1 MNIMNNQI
9 KTVVLLTLLSV
20 IFIYAGKAMGGQQ
33 GMVIA
38 FIFALLMNF
47 GSYWFSS
54 KIVLALYRATPI
66 SEDHDVY
73 QLVREIATA
82 ARMPMPKVYR
92 IPSMSPNAFA
102 TGRNPQ
108 HGVIAVSEGLLR
120 ILNTEEL
127 KGVLAHEMSHIV
139 NRDTFISAVVATIAS
154 SIVMLANMAK
164 WAAIFGGHRR
174 NESGRGS
181 GALELLAMAIVAPIA
196 ATLIQLA
203 ISRSREFQADR
214 RGAEIA
220 RNPYGLITALQKISQ
235 AAHDIPLEHATPAP
249 SHLFIV
255 NPLSWTSLT
264 KLFST
269 HPPLEERIERLRNL
283 RSYAR

>member
-1 MNIMNNQI
+1 MNNQI

-20 IFIYAGKAMGGQQ
+20 LFIYVGKAIGGQQ

-47 GSYWFSS
+47 ASYWFSS
-54 KIVLALYRATPI
+54 KIVLAIYRATPI

-139 NRDTFISAVVATIAS
+139 NRDTFISAVAATIAS

-174 NESGRGS
+174 DESGRGS
-181 GALELLAMAIVAPIA
+181 GMFELLAMAIVAPIA

-220 RNPYGLITALQKISQ
+220 RNPYGLIAALQKISQ
-235 AAHDIPLEHATPAP
+235 AAHDIPLENATPAT

-255 NPLSWTSLT
+255 NPLSATSLM

-269 HPPLEERIERLRNL
+269 HPPLEERIERLKNW
-283 RSYAR
+283 RSYAK

>member
-1 MNIMNNQI
+1 MNNQI

-20 IFIYAGKAMGGQQ
+20 LFIYVGKAIGGQQ

-47 GSYWFSS
+47 ASYWFSS
-54 KIVLALYRATPI
+54 KIVLAIYRATPI

-127 KGVLAHEMSHIV
+127 RGVLAHEMSHIV
-139 NRDTFISAVVATIAS
+139 NRDTFISAVAATIAS

-174 NESGRGS
+174 DESGRGS
-181 GALELLAMAIVAPIA
+181 GMFELLAMAIVAPIA

-220 RNPYGLITALQKISQ
+220 RNPYGLIAALQKISQ
-235 AAHDIPLEHATPAP
+235 AAHDIPLENATPAT

-255 NPLSWTSLT
+255 NPLSATSLM

-269 HPPLEERIERLRNL
+269 HPPLEERIERLKNW
-283 RSYAR
+283 RSYAK

>member
-1 MNIMNNQI
+1 MNNQI
-9 KTVVLLTLLSV
+9 KTVVLLTVLSV
-20 IFIYAGKAMGGQQ
+20 LFIYVGKALAGQQ

-38 FIFALLMNF
+38 FVLALLMNF
-47 GSYWFSS
+47 VSYWFSS
-54 KIVLALYRATPI
+54 KIVLTLYRATPI
-66 SEDHDVY
+66 SEDHEVY
-73 QLVREIATA
+73 QLVREVSTA
-82 ARMPMPKVYR
+82 ARAPMPKVYR

-108 HGVIAVSEGLLR
+108 NGVLAVSEGLLR
-120 ILNTEEL
+120 ILNAEEL

-139 NRDTFISAVVATIAS
+139 NRDTFISTIAATIAS

-174 NESGRGS
+174 DSDSRG
-181 GALELLAMAIVAPIA
+181 GGMLELLAMAIVAPIA

-203 ISRSREFQADR
+203 ISRSREFQADK

-220 RNPYGLITALQKISQ
+220 RNPYGLIAALQKISRASQ
-235 AAHDIPLEHATPAP
+235 EVPLEFATPAT

-255 NPLSWTSLT
+255 NPLSLGSLM

-269 HPPLEERIERLRNL
+269 HPSLEARVERLKNL
-283 RSYAR
+283 RSYGRS